1 MIETVVNVGAV
12 WVLQALL
19 KSFPGRFRCVL
30 GRHIFDS
37 LGFVKDT
44 SFTLDSEM
52 LTKLSEPAKDR
63 AVSREWTKSDL
74 IKGLFETKYFKGI
87 FLS

>member
-44 SFTLDSEM
+44 SFALDPKVF
-52 LTKLSEPAKDR
+52 TKLSEPAKDR
-63 AVSREWTKSDL
+63 AVSREWPKSDVVVRR
-74 IKGLFETKYFKGI
+74 FE
-87 FLS
+87 SEDA